1 LSDSTTAV
9 DAALVLTSFME
20 MSVRAQ
26 FTLRQSALSEN
37 LMTSV
42 ERILEYG
49 QLDSEAPLDTNKN
62 DKLECDSQGAIE
74 FRNVWLK
81 YAKTE
86 SYIFKD
92 MSFVIDYNEK
102 VSCILYSLSYH
113 RCYHYNS

>member
-1 LSDSTTAV
+1 
-9 DAALVLTSFME
+9 ME
-20 MSVRAQ
+20 MAGKAQ
-26 FTLRQSALSEN
+26 FTMRQSASLEN

-49 QLDSEAPLDTNKN
+49 QLDSEAPLDSMKN
-62 DKLECDSQGAIE
+62 DKFKCHSKGAIE

-86 SYIFKD
+86 NYIFKD

-102 VSCILYSLSYH
+102 VSCILFSLPQMLLQH
-113 RCYHYNS
+113 LNLRLELWAELEQANLL